1 MAFLCDLFLF
11 LQIID
16 IAIQVDDNTPYTT
29 NKSTS
34 EVLSDIKMASKKLF
48 TWFENNSMKANP
60 DKFKFILSDIRAK
73 EQMSTMSGWR
83 NLAVKN
89 YQV

>member
-1 MAFLCDLFLF
+1 M
-11 LQIID
+11 
-16 IAIQVDDNTPYTT
+16 

-73 EQMSTMSGWR
+73 E
-83 NLAVKN
+83 
-89 YQV
+89 